1 MSRFSGS
8 CRETLFGFRFQ
19 LITSFRCVDNTAIHM
34 KNDYQYS
41 GAKNT
46 GQYNDRQDNAEQLQ
60 TTDIDNNVIE
70 EVPDG
75 AIKLKAQ

>member
-1 MSRFSGS
+1 
-8 CRETLFGFRFQ
+8 
-19 LITSFRCVDNTAIHM
+19 M